1 MSPPAQ
7 PEQISVLLID
17 HTPRILHMLERM
29 VGGFPELH
37 VLAALG
43 TVHEALER
51 ARELHPQV
59 VVYGFS
65 VRLPQTVAALPR
77 VRSTFR
83 DSYVVASSF
92 DPDDAG
98 ERAARD
104 AGLDTYVSGFEL
116 DIRLV
121 PALLEWA
128 RGKKS

>member
-1 MSPPAQ
+1 MTAPAQ
-7 PEQISVLLID
+7 PEKVSVLLID
-17 HTPRILHMLERM
+17 HTPRILHMLARM

-43 TVHEALER
+43 TVDEALER
-51 ARELHPQV
+51 AHDLHPQV

-77 VRSTFR
+77 VRAAFR

-104 AGLDTYVSGFEL
+104 AGLDNYVSGFEL

-121 PALLEWA
+121 PLLLEWA
-128 RGKKS
+128 RGRKL